1 MPTNA
6 VRSDTNITFVDIYPV
21 LENILHACVAKSQ
34 ILLRGQYLEK

>member
-1 MPTNA
+1 MPTKA
-6 VRSDTNITFVDIYPV
+6 VPTDTKIMFVDIYPV